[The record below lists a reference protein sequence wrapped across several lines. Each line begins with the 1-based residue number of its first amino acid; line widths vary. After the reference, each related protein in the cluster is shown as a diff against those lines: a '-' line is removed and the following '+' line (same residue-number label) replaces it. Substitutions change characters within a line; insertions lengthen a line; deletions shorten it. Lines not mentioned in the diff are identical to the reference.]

1 MIDLKDLSIGKINKL
16 FSWSNMNQGSDIC
29 ELLSASFQ
37 GINRL
42 FVPVYTITANVA
54 NNEEEKIE

>member
-1 MIDLKDLSIGKINKL
+1 MIDLKDLSIGTINKL
-16 FSWSNMNQGSDIC
+16 FSWSNMKQGSDIC

>member
-1 MIDLKDLSIGKINKL
+1 
-16 FSWSNMNQGSDIC
+16 MNQGSDIC

-37 GINRL
+37 GVNRL
-42 FVPVYTITANVA
+42 FVPVYTIAANVA